1 MAESMPYLVR
11 KHQHEQ
17 HSFRFAHPLGDG
29 GSEIVM
35 TLLGRP
41 AGLKRLGVNLGRV
54 RPGKEG
60 FVYHRHH
67 AEEEWVYILEGTAQC
82 EIEDEIFEVS
92 EGDFIAFAPGHG
104 HTMKNIG
111 QSDLVYLM
119 GGEQTPVE
127 VADFPRHG
135 KRMLRAGDRTEIADT
150 ENCQSFYPD
159 VEPLVSEKE

>member
-1 MAESMPYLVR
+1 MTESKPYLVR
-11 KHQHEQ
+11 KHQQGQ
-17 HSFRFAHPLGDG
+17 HSFRFVHPLGEG

-67 AEEEWVYILEGTAQC
+67 AEEEWVYILEGMARC
-82 EIEDEIFEVS
+82 DVEDEIFEVG
-92 EGDFIAFAPGHG
+92 EGDFVAFPPGHG

-111 QSDLVYLM
+111 ESDLVYLM

-135 KRMLRAGDRTEIADT
+135 KRMLRAGERSEITEA
-150 ENCQSFYPD
+150 ENCQAFYPD
-159 VEPLVSEKE
+159 IEPLAPGKD